1 MDTKEPGNGE
11 DLSMIP
17 KVKKRIWF
25 NVSVW
30 IVVGAIAV
38 MAVVSAVMT
47 FAHFQRQKQQAIE
60 LLVEKGAT
68 LIRSFEAGLRSPI
81 GMKIEAFGLQKL
93 LMETAQ
99 QPDIDYIIVTDNEGN
114 ILADSDPAQVG
125 NKYGMDLGIGAL
137 ALSRDIRWR
146 QVANPQGAGTFEVYR
161 GFFPQE
167 RFAEDSKLE
176 QSRPKSIKTGN
187 MIIFVGLNMGAIEK
201 TDSEDTRKTIIIAV
215 ILLLI
220 SSLAIMSLFLAQA
233 YLLTRTSLSRV
244 TIFSEALVKNM
255 PIGLIAMDEQGKIAT
270 CNEKAQAVLKVSCSD
285 ALGREALALLP
296 APLQKILAELPASGG
311 FLERD
316 IQLTSAQ
323 GKEQI
328 WEAIAAGL
336 MDEGIPA
343 GRILLL
349 RDVTNIRQLENEV
362 TRSRHLNSIGSLA
375 AGVAHEI
382 RNPLSSIK
390 GFAVYLKER
399 LAGNKE
405 DEETADI
412 MIAETERLNRV
423 IGQLLEFARPL
434 ALQKEKVQ
442 FVDLVQ
448 HTIKLIAAEA
458 KKNKIKVEID
468 AFEEMPVVEVD
479 PDKIKQVLLNIF
491 LNCLAA
497 LEDGGN
503 LKIEIAPGADYLTVI
518 ISDNGAGINES
529 DLPKIYDP
537 YFTSK
542 PAGTGLGLAVVQK
555 IMEAHGG
562 RINVESTIGLGTK
575 VFLFFPLAKNCQLVI
590 ARSPSGDVAI

>member
-1 MDTKEPGNGE
+1 
-11 DLSMIP
+11 MIP

-25 NVSVW
+25 NVSIW
-30 IVVGAIAV
+30 MVVGAIAV

-47 FAHFQRQKQQAIE
+47 FTHFQRQKQQAIE

-68 LIRSFEAGLRSPI
+68 LIRSFEAGLRSPM
-81 GMKIEAFGLQKL
+81 GMKIETFGLQKL

-167 RFAEDSKLE
+167 RFAEDSKPEL
-176 QSRPKSIKTGN
+176 SMPKSIKTGN

-220 SSLAIMSLFLAQA
+220 SSLAIISLFLAQA

-270 CNEKAQAVLKVSCSD
+270 CNEKAQAVLKASCSD
-285 ALGREALALLP
+285 SLGREALTLLP

-434 ALQKEKVQ
+434 ALKKEKVQ

-448 HTIKLIAAEA
+448 HTIKLIAADA
-458 KKNKIKVEID
+458 KKNKISVEID
-468 AFEEMPVVEVD
+468 AAEEMPLVEVD

-497 LEDGGN
+497 MKDGGKLTIELALKTDN
-503 LKIEIAPGADYLTVI
+503 LNVI

-542 PAGTGLGLAVVQK
+542 PAGTGLGLTVVQK

-575 VFLFFPLAKNCQLVI
+575 VFLFFSLAKNCQLVI